1 MDKSTLT
8 HITRRTTLAGLTAL
22 GANAFLPR
30 RASAQGT
37 MPLILGIIGPTVE
50 YYPIFVAQKKGY
62 FEAEDVALD
71 LVTTGSSA
79 NSAQMVAADAI
90 NIGSSSWLDTVR
102 GVAGG
107 APLVIVA
114 SSLVNATT
122 MMLGAK
128 DITSVEQLKG
138 KRVSVGGAKDITMV
152 WWSALAEQNGLHPT
166 EDVEVIFGGGTSAR
180 FGALAGGAVQAAAV
194 ATPLA
199 FTAIQEGYNNL
210 GVLGPLLPN
219 VPYMTWHANR
229 AWAEANPE
237 TVKAFIRAH
246 SKAIDFLYDPAN
258 REEAIDIL
266 VESTQASAD
275 EAALTHDLVVE
286 IQGFKE
292 GSEFAMADVEGVI
305 ALLADWGDVDATLA
319 ADTIG
324 DTSYLAQ

>member
-1 MDKSTLT
+1 MAKSQRSN
-8 HITRRTTLAGLTAL
+8 ITRRTALTGLTGL
-22 GANAFLPR
+22 GAGAILPR
-30 RASAQGT
+30 RAWAQGAK
-37 MPLILGIIGPTVE
+37 PLVLGIIGPTVE

-62 FEAEDVALD
+62 FEAENIALD
-71 LVTTGSSA
+71 LVTTGGSA
-79 NSAQMVAADAI
+79 NSAQMGAADAI

-102 GVAGG
+102 GIAGG

-128 DITSVEQLKG
+128 DVTSVEQLKG

-152 WWSALAEQNGLHPT
+152 WWSELAQQNGLNPT
-166 EDVEVIFGGGTSAR
+166 EDVEVIFGGGTPAR
-180 FGALAGGAVQAAAV
+180 FAALAGGAVQAAAV

-199 FTAIQEGYNNL
+199 FTAIKEGYNNL

-229 AWAEANPE
+229 AWAEAYPD
-237 TVKAFIRAH
+237 TVKAFVRAH
-246 SKAIDFLYDPAN
+246 NQAINFLYDPAN
-258 REEAIDIL
+258 RQEAIDIL
-266 VESTQASAD
+266 IESTTASAED
-275 EAALTHDLVVE
+275 AALTHDLVIE
-286 IQGFKE
+286 IEGFRE
-292 GSEFAMADVEGVI
+292 GSRFAMSDVEGVV
-305 ALLADWGDVDATLA
+305 ALLAEWGDVDASLA